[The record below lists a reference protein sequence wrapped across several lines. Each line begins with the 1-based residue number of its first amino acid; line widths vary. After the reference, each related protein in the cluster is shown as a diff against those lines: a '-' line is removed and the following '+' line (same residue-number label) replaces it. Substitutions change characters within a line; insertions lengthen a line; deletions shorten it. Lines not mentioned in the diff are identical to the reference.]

1 MKYTVT
7 QSFSTENDIAQ
18 DESLTQSFTNRKD
31 ALKYFNKIKDNTQQ
45 GGTIVTDFWLKD
57 EVVESFY
64 SDFDYSSYYGNLVV
78 AYQHEG
84 KGMNY
89 CHKFLNAYWLDERNC
104 KNLSENPDQRFRTWE
119 TITDLKIDD
128 LNGLTYHEA
137 VEKVKDE
144 VDLKIT
150 NNIDLDG
157 LGIEFAK
164 DVVKTEVKVY
174 HSNADVFF
182 SVEGGSLGWVTI
194 YFSDVDQEETTD
206 YNMENIKEFVLDG
219 FADLKEDNQELDMDN
234 FEFEIGR
241 IAIHI
246 SPLTK

>member
-1 MKYTVT
+1 MKYLVT
-7 QSFSTENDIAQ
+7 QSFSTENNTEQ
-18 DESLTQSFTNRKD
+18 DESLTQSFANKKD
-31 ALKYFNKIKDNTQQ
+31 ALKYFDEIKKNTQQ
-45 GGTIVTDFWLKD
+45 GGQIVTDFWLKD
-57 EVVESFY
+57 EVIDSFY
-64 SDFDYSSYYGNLVV
+64 SNFDYSPLYGNLVV

-84 KGMNY
+84 KGMGY
-89 CHKFLNAYWLDERNC
+89 CHKFLGANWLDARNS
-104 KNLSENPDQRFRTWE
+104 KHLSDNPDSRFEVWH
-119 TITDLKIDD
+119 TITDLKIED
-128 LNGLTYHEA
+128 LNGLTYEEA

-144 VDLKIT
+144 VNLRW
-150 NNIDLDG
+150 NNDIDLEG

-164 DVVKTEVKVY
+164 DIVRTEVKTY
-174 HSNADVFF
+174 QSNADVFF
-182 SVEGGSLGWVTI
+182 SVGDNSLGWITV